1 MRIES
6 DVTGIVYDDMDCVFF
21 RNLYQIAFYVHNGAK
36 IIDIFTDSKGMLV
49 FCFLKKDHKNLID
62 LWMKNKESKN
72 E

>member
-6 DVTGIVYDDMDCVFF
+6 DVTGIVYDDSDCVFF

-36 IIDIFTDSKGMLV
+36 IIDVFTDSKGMLV
-49 FCFLKKDHKNLID
+49 FCFLKEDHKRLID
-62 LWMKNKESKN
+62 LWMKNKEDKN